1 MILLVAHLSIMTP
14 SISCLP
20 PEILD
25 LILSFIPVST
35 GYESVA
41 SPGKRDRLGWLSA
54 AHVCHQWREIALN
67 QPHFWSYIDFTALTL
82 AGANEVL
89 IRSREAP
96 LYLEA
101 DLTRPNVRW
110 SLGRLDAFHNQL
122 EAHASHIHTL
132 SITADPLDLSRI
144 FRQLALPAPVL
155 ESLSLSARGKPS
167 TTTATLSRIPHTLF
181 DRKTPKLIRL
191 ELDNCPISW
200 GSSLLKFLRHLKL
213 LCLTEPERPKLHS
226 WLDAM
231 SELTQL
237 ESLVVHS
244 STPIAPRM
252 IATMPEPVQVVTLPS
267 LVQLHISDTA
277 SDCALTLSHLVL
289 PALTWLRV
297 EVMSSHREGDDIRV
311 VIPHFA
317 RNVHGPQDTMPL
329 QSMAISGYTT
339 HADILLWT
347 VPDADKEYHDNDSF
361 TRASLSARAVFT
373 ASNQLWEFMTETAIY
388 DTVLASLPMSPLATL
403 TVLNFSVVTRNIW
416 LKFMPRWTLLTRVR
430 LGCTVLRPFIDA
442 LTEDAPPEGPLLPS
456 LVNIIVTG
464 TPLTMDTAQRLRDML
479 LVRVGQGVPIQ
490 TLDLCGCAVLDGAME
505 LIGDIVAD
513 TRRPTGAELPPLRV
527 VWPAPLVDGDVD
539 LRLVSTADWIVE
551 ENEDAS
557 SPNTPVLW
565 PLMWMGTEEDES
577 DDEDEDGSEES
588 SSEE

>member
-1 MILLVAHLSIMTP
+1 MSP
-14 SISCLP
+14 SISRLP

-25 LILSFIPVST
+25 LILSFIP

-41 SPGKRDRLGWLSA
+41 TPGKRNRRGWLSA
-54 AHVCHQWREIALN
+54 AHVCHQWRDIALN
-67 QPHFWSYIDFTALTL
+67 QPRFWSYIDFTALTL

-110 SLGRLDAFHNQL
+110 NLERLDAFHKQL

-132 SITADPLDLSRI
+132 SITADPLDLLRI
-144 FRQLALPAPVL
+144 FRRLSLPAPVL
-155 ESLSLSARGKPS
+155 ASLSLSARGKAS
-167 TTTATLSRIPHTLF
+167 ANTATLSRIPHTLF
-181 DRKTPKLIRL
+181 DRQTPKLIRL

-200 GSSLLKFLRHLKL
+200 GSSLLKCLRHLKL
-213 LCLTEPERPKLHS
+213 LCLTEAERPNLHS

-231 SELTQL
+231 NELTQL
-237 ESLVVHS
+237 ESLVIHS
-244 STPIAPRM
+244 STPVAPRM
-252 IATMPEPVQVVTLPS
+252 IATMPEPVQMVALPS
-267 LVQLHISDTA
+267 LTQLHLSDSA

-317 RNVHGPQDTMPL
+317 RNVHGHQDTFPP
-329 QSMAISGYTT
+329 QSMVISGYTT

-373 ASNQLWEFMTETAIY
+373 ASNQLWEFMTETTIY
-388 DTVLASLPMSPLATL
+388 DTVLASLPMSSLATL

-416 LKFMPRWTLLTRVR
+416 LRYMPRWSLLTRVR
-430 LGCTVLRPFIDA
+430 LGCTVMRPFIDA

-456 LVNIIVTG
+456 LVIIVITG

-505 LIGDIVAD
+505 LIGDIAAD

-539 LRLVSTADWIVE
+539 LRPVSTANWIIE
-551 ENEDAS
+551 DDEDAS
-557 SPNTPVLW
+557 SSDTPVLW
-565 PLMWMGTEEDES
+565 PLMWMGADV
-577 DDEDEDGSEES
+577 DEDEDEGEGDSEEEDEEES
-588 SSEE
+588 SSEEE

>member
-1 MILLVAHLSIMTP
+1 MLP
-14 SISCLP
+14 SISRLP

-25 LILSFIPVST
+25 LILSFIPVPT
-35 GYESVA
+35 GYGSVA
-41 SPGKRDRLGWLSA
+41 TPGKRNRRGWLSA

-67 QPHFWSYIDFTALTL
+67 QPCFWSYIDFTALTL
-82 AGANEVL
+82 AGVNEVL

-96 LYLEA
+96 LHLEA

-110 SLGRLDAFHNQL
+110 SLERLDAFHKQL

-132 SITADPLDLSRI
+132 SITADPLDLLRI
-144 FRQLALPAPVL
+144 FRRLALPAPVL
-155 ESLSLSARGKPS
+155 ESLSLSARGKS
-167 TTTATLSRIPHTLF
+167 SANTATLSRIPYTLF

-200 GSSLLKFLRHLKL
+200 GSSLLKCLQHLKL
-213 LCLTEPERPKLHS
+213 LCLTEAERPSLHS

-231 SELTQL
+231 GELTQL

-252 IATMPEPVQVVTLPS
+252 TTTMQEPVQVVTLPS
-267 LVQLHISDTA
+267 LTQLHLADTA
-277 SDCALTLSHLVL
+277 SDCALALSHLVL
-289 PALTWLRV
+289 PTLTWLRV
-297 EVMSSHREGDDIRV
+297 EVLSSHREGDDIRV

-317 RNVHGPQDTMPL
+317 RNVHGPQDTTPP
-329 QSMAISGYTT
+329 QSMVISGYTT

-347 VPDADKEYHDNDSF
+347 VPDADKEHRDNDSF

-388 DTVLASLPMSPLATL
+388 DTVLASLPTSSLATL

-416 LKFMPRWTLLTRVR
+416 LRYTPRWSSLTRVR
-430 LGCTVLRPFIDA
+430 LGCTVMRPFIDA

-456 LVNIIVTG
+456 LVNLVITG
-464 TPLTMDTAQRLRDML
+464 TPLTMDTAQRLREML
-479 LVRVGQGVPIQ
+479 LVRMRQGVPIQ

-527 VWPAPLVDGDVD
+527 VWPAPLVDWDAD
-539 LRLVSTADWIVE
+539 PRLVSA
-551 ENEDAS
+551 ENWNIEDDEDAS
-557 SPNTPVLW
+557 SSDTPVLW
-565 PLMWMGTEEDES
+565 PHMWTGAGE
-577 DDEDEDGSEES
+577 DEDEDEDEDEGDTEEEEEEES
-588 SSEE
+588 SSEWE

>member
-1 MILLVAHLSIMTP
+1 MTSP
-14 SISCLP
+14 ISRLP

-25 LILSFIPVST
+25 HIFSFINLPTS
-35 GYESVA
+35 
-41 SPGKRDRLGWLSA
+41 SPTTGKRGRRVCLTA

-67 QPHFWSYIDFTALTL
+67 QPCFWSYIDFTALTL

-89 IRSREAP
+89 FRSREAP

-110 SLGRLDAFHNQL
+110 NLERLDAFHKQL

-132 SITADPLDLSRI
+132 SITADPLDLLRI
-144 FRQLALPAPVL
+144 FRRLSLPAPVL
-155 ESLSLSARGKPS
+155 ASLSLSARGKAS
-167 TTTATLSRIPHTLF
+167 ANTATLSRIPHTLF
-181 DRKTPKLIRL
+181 DRQTPKLIRL

-200 GSSLLKFLRHLKL
+200 GSSLLKCLRHLKL
-213 LCLTEPERPKLHS
+213 LCFTEAERLNLHS

-244 STPIAPRM
+244 STPVAPRM
-252 IATMPEPVQVVTLPS
+252 IATMPEAVQMVALPS
-267 LVQLHISDTA
+267 LTQLHLSDTA

-317 RNVHGPQDTMPL
+317 RNVHGHQDTMPP
-329 QSMAISGYTT
+329 QSMVISGYTT

-373 ASNQLWEFMTETAIY
+373 ASNQLWEFMTETTIY
-388 DTVLASLPMSPLATL
+388 DTVLASLPMSSLATL
-403 TVLNFSVVTRNIW
+403 TVLNFSVVTRKIW
-416 LKFMPRWTLLTRVR
+416 LRYMPRWSLLTRVR
-430 LGCTVLRPFIDA
+430 LGCTVMRPFIDA
-442 LTEDAPPEGPLLPS
+442 LTEDTPPEGPLLPS
-456 LVNIIVTG
+456 LVNLVITG

-490 TLDLCGCAVLDGAME
+490 TLDLRGCAVLDGAME

-513 TRRPTGAELPPLRV
+513 TRRPTGAEFPPLRV
-527 VWPAPLVDGDVD
+527 VWPSPLVDGDVD
-539 LRLVSTADWIVE
+539 LRLVSTTNWIVE
-551 ENEDAS
+551 DDEDAS
-557 SPNTPVLW
+557 SSDTPVLW
-565 PLMWMGTEEDES
+565 PLMWVGADV
-577 DDEDEDGSEES
+577 DEDEDEDEGDSEEEDEEES
-588 SSEE
+588 SSEEE